1 MPTLTLRGLRSR
13 SITVVVIP
21 WPDRFDASPPRV
33 NSLINVKQQFSRVN
47 HNDLLNHGPW
57 NISNDPIPDST
68 KDRNPTFVAA
78 MASRAHSA
86 GVEDPAADI
95 NTPSTRAQRS
105 SPGKDN
111 DQDANPPAA
120 APKATPYRTLLQ
132 IPSIP
137 KTATPTPTRR
147 ASSAGPPS
155 QRVAHRTPATQA
167 RTPIVRPGGSARR
180 PTVMTPHGRAAMRE
194 MEARR
199 AGFTP
204 GRDRRQSEWQRQ
216 QRETPRDIL
225 RALSRLLAP
234 KTKQTVPTPPE
245 PVAAAGKVTIPGSE
259 DFDDDEPEIQR
270 PRLSLPIGEEDEEDD
285 SLLEPPR
292 SSGLEDENVTVRS
305 VELARRATMERG
317 PGRLSRG
324 SFGSIGMNDQFADLN
339 ESGLD
344 GVGGVFDS
352 SVTVAGPYGDD
363 EVLDVDDGFQAYVL
377 PCAILQGQY

>member
-1 MPTLTLRGLRSR
+1 
-13 SITVVVIP
+13 
-21 WPDRFDASPPRV
+21 
-33 NSLINVKQQFSRVN
+33 
-47 HNDLLNHGPW
+47 
-57 NISNDPIPDST
+57 
-68 KDRNPTFVAA
+68 
-78 MASRAHSA
+78 
-86 GVEDPAADI
+86 
-95 NTPSTRAQRS
+95 
-105 SPGKDN
+105 
-111 DQDANPPAA
+111 
-120 APKATPYRTLLQ
+120 
-132 IPSIP
+132 
-137 KTATPTPTRR
+137 
-147 ASSAGPPS
+147 
-155 QRVAHRTPATQA
+155 
-167 RTPIVRPGGSARR
+167 
-180 PTVMTPHGRAAMRE
+180 MTPHGRAAMRE